1 LHNLP
6 AVVTPWLPAEQ
17 PASKRAFS
25 WITRRWPGLVLALLS
40 LGLGAMW
47 AGAIR
52 PFNAPDEPAYLQTV
66 VQVRKE
72 HSLSEIH
79 FDFSHNPR
87 GEVIG
92 APGDQAVRDY
102 AARAGIADPIRLLAY
117 QTVQPPL
124 YFFITTL
131 VTQFVQ
137 PDPPVMLYLSR
148 LVSVLF
154 GAGIVYFSWAAT
166 RELAPNAPLWAIGVA
181 GVIAFLPEFCFNN
194 ARVGNDSL
202 VNCLG
207 MASFSAWFR
216 GLRQP
221 EYDPWMLRAGGLVG
235 LAVLSKLTALILVP
249 ALVLVVLFRAFQGDS
264 TPKAWRIPLRRAL
277 RLAAGAGA
285 SLLLVCGWWFARNM
299 IAYGEPTG
307 TGAANVFWRLN
318 LQGLDWNNPAARAD
332 FVLASWYSF
341 WGYFGWQNI
350 GMPLA
355 FYDQALRISLVLVAL
370 TALAAILLLV
380 RSLIRRSPIAPHVWQ
395 PVVVMALVAVLLLN
409 SFVQFSLTVAVQAQG
424 RYLYLLLL
432 PAALLFSGGLYAL
445 APGRVL
451 RSIALGIPIL
461 WLAAWNT
468 VGLSLVR

>member
-1 LHNLP
+1 
-6 AVVTPWLPAEQ
+6 
-17 PASKRAFS
+17 
-25 WITRRWPGLVLALLS
+25 
-40 LGLGAMW
+40 MW
-47 AGAIR
+47 AAAIR

-72 HSLSEIH
+72 HSLPEVH
-79 FDFSHNPR
+79 FDFTHNPR

-102 AARAGIADPIRLLAY
+102 AARAGVADPIRQLAY

-166 RELAPNAPLWAIGVA
+166 RELAPDAPLWAVGVA
-181 GVIAFLPEFCFNN
+181 GLIAFLPEFCFNN

-207 MASFSAWFR
+207 MASFYAWFR

-221 EYDPWMLRAGGLVG
+221 KYDPWMLRAGGLVG
-235 LAVLSKLTALILVP
+235 LAVLSKLTALVLLP
-249 ALVLVVLFRAFQGDS
+249 ALALVVLFRAFQGQRS
-264 TPKAWRIPLRRAL
+264 LKEWRISVRRGL
-277 RLAAGAGA
+277 RLAAGATG
-285 SLLLVCGWWFARNM
+285 SLLLVCGWWFVRNM

-307 TGAANVFWRLN
+307 TAAANVFWRLH
-318 LQGLDWNNPAARAD
+318 LRGLDWNNPIARAD

-341 WGYFGWQNI
+341 WGFFGWQDI
-350 GMPLA
+350 SMPLT
-355 FYDQALRISLVLVAL
+355 FYDQALWISLVLVAL
-370 TALAAILLLV
+370 SALAGIWLLA
-380 RSLIRRSPIAPHVWQ
+380 RSLIRHSSIPPQVWQ

-445 APGRVL
+445 VPGRIPKT
-451 RSIALGIPIL
+451 IALGIPIL